1 MKLAIYKPLFAGL
14 VAAVVLAGCSTT
26 PPPRPDY
33 NGADSVAG
41 ISEQMLVG
49 QWQGRVLNPI
59 KGESTEPF
67 QVAYNE
73 NGSVVLNSKDTQSGL
88 GLEFEVLGTWSIDGE
103 TVTVNMESITETSG
117 NQLGALITRFGSAM
131 KDKAPGTRNIYEA
144 SADRLVI
151 VSDDGQA
158 QELVRK

>member
-1 MKLAIYKPLFAGL
+1 MRLAIYTPLFGVL
-14 VAAVVLAGCSTT
+14 FTAVVLAGCSTT

-41 ISEQMLVG
+41 VSEQMLVG

-73 NGSVVLNSKDTQSGL
+73 NGSVVLNSKDNQSGL
-88 GLEFEVLGTWSIDGE
+88 GLEFEVIGTWSIDGE
-103 TVTVNMESITETSG
+103 TVSVNMESITETSG
-117 NQLGALITRFGSAM
+117 NQLGALITRFASAM
-131 KDKAPGTRNIYEA
+131 KDNATGTMNIYEA

-151 VSDDGQA
+151 VSNDGQA
-158 QELVRK
+158 QELVRR

>member
-1 MKLAIYKPLFAGL
+1 MRLAIYTPLLGVL
-14 VAAVVLAGCSTT
+14 VTAVVLAGCGTT

-41 ISEQMLVG
+41 VSEQMFVG

-59 KGESTEPF
+59 EGESTEPF

-73 NGSVVLNSKDTQSGL
+73 DSSVVMNFKDTQSGL
-88 GLEFEVLGTWSIDGE
+88 GLEIEGIGTWSIDGE
-103 TVTVNMESITETSG
+103 TVIVQMESFTETSG
-117 NQLGALITRFGSAM
+117 SKLGILVSKFASLM
-131 KDKAPGTRNIYEA
+131 KDKATGTMNIYEA

-151 VSDDGQA
+151 VSDDGHA

>member
-1 MKLAIYKPLFAGL
+1 MKLVIYKPLLAGL

-33 NGADSVAG
+33 SGADSVAG
-41 ISEQMLVG
+41 VSEQMLVG

-73 NGSVVLNSKDTQSGL
+73 DGSVVLNSKDTQSGL
-88 GLEFEVLGTWSIDGE
+88 GLEFEGIGTWSIDGE
-103 TVTVNMESITETSG
+103 TVIVNLESITETTGS
-117 NQLGALITRFGSAM
+117 QIGALITRFASVM
-131 KDKAPGTRNIYEA
+131 KDKATGTMNIYEA

-151 VSDDGQA
+151 VADDGQA